1 MIDFML
7 MCTLVMF
14 LFTLILGLTFGLVV
28 SSWDLFA
35 VSVAGVLTCWA
46 LLCLRRD

>member
-1 MIDFML
+1 MIDFL
-7 MCTLVMF
+7 FMCTLVMF

-35 VSVAGVLTCWA
+35 VSVAGVLTCWVF
-46 LLCLRRD
+46 LCIRRD